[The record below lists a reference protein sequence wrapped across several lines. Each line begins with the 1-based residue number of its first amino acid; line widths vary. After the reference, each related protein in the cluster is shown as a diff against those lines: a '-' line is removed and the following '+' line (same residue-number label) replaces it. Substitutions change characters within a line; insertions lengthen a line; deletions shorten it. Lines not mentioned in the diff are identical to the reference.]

1 MEVGPPQPLAQ
12 GEAANRRE
20 LRRHNGRGG
29 ERHGKGDPRD
39 RQVWIGKTN
48 EGVNRWQRVE
58 KNFERCRKRVGHK
71 ARDKPE
77 GDLLAARAASGV

>member
-1 MEVGPPQPLAQ
+1 MEEGPPQPPAQ
-12 GEAANRRE
+12 GEAANHRE

-29 ERHGKGDPRD
+29 ERRGKGDPRG

-58 KNFERCRKRVGHK
+58 KNLDDAESD
-71 ARDKPE
+71 A
-77 GDLLAARAASGV
+77 